1 MTRHFLEV
9 DDLSA
14 AELAD
19 VLTRAASGQLLPAL
33 AGRGAA
39 LLFEKPSARTRNS
52 TEMAVVQL
60 GGHPV
65 TMRGEE
71 VGLDTRETVE
81 DVARVL
87 AGYHAVIAARVMDHR
102 TLERMVAALDG
113 AGAGVPVVNLL
124 SDLAH
129 PCQALADLLTIQ
141 ERFGTLA
148 GVRVAYVGDGNN
160 VCRSLARACA
170 LAGAPV
176 TVASPEG
183 YGLSAAEVEAVRRLG
198 GAVTV
203 TTDPVEAVSG
213 AQVVYTDVW
222 TSMGQEEE
230 ASLRRTAFAGF
241 MVDEKLMAAAA
252 ADAVVMHCLPAHRG
266 EEISAAVVDGPR
278 SVVFQQA
285 TNRMHSMRGL
295 LSFLMESAG
304 RPVTAGVG

>member
-1 MTRHFLEV
+1 VTRHFLEV

-14 AELAD
+14 TELAD
-19 VLTRAASGQLLPAL
+19 VLGRAGSGHLPAVL
-33 AGRGAA
+33 AGQGVA
-39 LLFEKPSARTRNS
+39 LLFEKPSVRTRNS

-65 TMRGEE
+65 TVRGEE
-71 VGLDTRETVE
+71 VDLDRRETVE

-87 AGYHAVIAARVMDHR
+87 AGYHAVIAARVMEHR
-102 TLERMVAALDG
+102 TLERMVAALDE
-113 AGAGVPVVNLL
+113 ADAGVPVVNLL

-176 TVASPEG
+176 AVASPEG
-183 YGLSAAEVEAVRRLG
+183 YGLSPAEVETVRGLG
-198 GAVTV
+198 GTVTV
-203 TTDPVEAVSG
+203 TSDPVDAVTG

-230 ASLRRTAFAGF
+230 SSRRRAAFAGF
-241 MVDEKLMAAAA
+241 IVDEKLMAV
-252 ADAVVMHCLPAHRG
+252 ADADAIVMHCLPAHRG
-266 EEISAAVVDGPR
+266 EEISAAVVDGPQ

-285 TNRMHSMRGL
+285 ANRMHSARGL
-295 LSFLMESAG
+295 LSFLVESTG
-304 RPVTAGVG
+304 RPVAAGVG